1 MAVSVPGKALGAAI
15 KALEGRL
22 TDEAYEQVAAF
33 HQGVVKFLQQSS
45 RGEVEGGLALT
56 VEAVHTQSSLQA
68 EAHRVQVTASYC
80 LRSGGD
86 IRTVTG
92 LEY

>member
-45 RGEVEGGLALT
+45 RGEVDGGLAEEL
-56 VEAVHTQSSLQA
+56 ESLIPPLKSA
-68 EAHRVQVTASYC
+68 LASASI
-80 LRSGGD
+80 LSED
-86 IRTVTG
+86 S
-92 LEY
+92 E